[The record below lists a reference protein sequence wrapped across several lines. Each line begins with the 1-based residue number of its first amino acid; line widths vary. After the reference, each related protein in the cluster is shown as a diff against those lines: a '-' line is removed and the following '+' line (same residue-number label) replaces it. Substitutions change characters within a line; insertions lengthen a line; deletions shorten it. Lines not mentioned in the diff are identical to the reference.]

1 MLALVDLY
9 LCIHRILLHYLIKI
23 CVIIF
28 LHIFCKNIVVTCY
41 APPPENPLESPWTT
55 LTFVTSSVNLQ
66 SPKISQTMD
75 NGMFLPLSRAL
86 AHNSWLIS
94 DSSNCY
100 CDWTCV
106 SWYCVKYVM
115 LLCASAQLR
124 GRDIPLS
131 IVWLILGDWWLTD
144 EVTKVKVG
152 QGDSW
157 GFFWRRGLAGNNK
170 LLQKISKNIMTHI
183 WSK

>member
-1 MLALVDLY
+1 MHVGFGWSVFVY
-9 LCIHRILLHYLIKI
+9 RILLHYLIKI

-28 LHIFCKNIVVTCY
+28 LNIFCNNLLLPAK
-41 APPPENPLESPWTT
+41 PRLQKKNPLPWPT
-55 LTFVTSSVNLQ
+55 LTFVTWLTSSVNHQ
-66 SPKISQTMD
+66 SPKISQTID
-75 NGMFLPLSRAL
+75 NGMYLPLGWAL

-94 DSSNCY
+94 DSICY

-124 GRDIPLS
+124 GRYIPLS

-152 QGDSW
+152 QGDSR
-157 GFFWRRGLAGNNK
+157 GFCLEAGA
-170 LLQKISKNIMTHI
+170 
-183 WSK
+183 